1 MKFLVTGA
9 LNRPGGPRGLV
20 LAALCLFGL
29 FEVCTAALV
38 SLESSAPETLALA
51 LEEIH
56 VQSYAAFELLI
67 VEDGSSE
74 GSWQVA
80 SSYEDR
86 DHRIRLLKNEQNRGL
101 AATMNR
107 LVHEGTSEL
116 LAIQEQDDVSIPHR
130 LEFEVGALHD
140 HARVGLVSGVA

>member
-56 VQSYAAFELLI
+56 VLVFFRGLEALFLGSVAAGLPPVLVAKRVISIALFGIPLAAAFLVLVSAWMPELYPAARAASVLASAFFIGSSSLI
-67 VEDGSSE
+67 VRKM
-74 GSWQVA
+74 
-80 SSYEDR
+80 Y
-86 DHRIRLLKNEQNRGL
+86 
-101 AATMNR
+101 
-107 LVHEGTSEL
+107 
-116 LAIQEQDDVSIPHR
+116 
-130 LEFEVGALHD
+130 
-140 HARVGLVSGVA
+140 AR

>member
-56 VQSYAAFELLI
+56 VLVFFRGLEALFLGSVAAGLPPVLVAKRVISIALFGIPLAGAFLVLVSVWMPELYPAARAASVLASAFFIGSSSLI
-67 VEDGSSE
+67 VRKM
-74 GSWQVA
+74 
-80 SSYEDR
+80 Y
-86 DHRIRLLKNEQNRGL
+86 
-101 AATMNR
+101 
-107 LVHEGTSEL
+107 
-116 LAIQEQDDVSIPHR
+116 
-130 LEFEVGALHD
+130 
-140 HARVGLVSGVA
+140 AR